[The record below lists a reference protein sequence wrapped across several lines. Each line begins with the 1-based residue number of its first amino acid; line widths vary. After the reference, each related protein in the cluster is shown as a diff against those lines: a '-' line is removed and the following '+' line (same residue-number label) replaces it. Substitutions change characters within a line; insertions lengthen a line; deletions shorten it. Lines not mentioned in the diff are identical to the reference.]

1 MEFNKKF
8 KRSPDGSL
16 LITDEYE
23 KYILEFMNSLKPRE
37 LLKMYADF
45 AELLQHDSK
54 FARSLCKDDWQMIVV
69 CFITIVNS
77 AFPPLGDSSIS
88 DEKRFADTIT
98 GICTLVFMLKA
109 IQSSE

>member
-37 LLKMYADF
+37 LLKMYA
-45 AELLQHDSK
+45 E
-54 FARSLCKDDWQMIVV
+54 
-69 CFITIVNS
+69 
-77 AFPPLGDSSIS
+77 
-88 DEKRFADTIT
+88 
-98 GICTLVFMLKA
+98 
-109 IQSSE
+109 QSSE

>member
-16 LITDEYE
+16 LITDE
-23 KYILEFMNSLKPRE
+23 
-37 LLKMYADF
+37 
-45 AELLQHDSK
+45 
-54 FARSLCKDDWQMIVV
+54 
-69 CFITIVNS
+69 
-77 AFPPLGDSSIS
+77 